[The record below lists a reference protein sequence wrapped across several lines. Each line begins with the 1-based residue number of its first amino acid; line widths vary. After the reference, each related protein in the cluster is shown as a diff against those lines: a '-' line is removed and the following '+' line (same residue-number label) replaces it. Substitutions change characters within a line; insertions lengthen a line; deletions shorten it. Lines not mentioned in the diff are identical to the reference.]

1 MKRFII
7 FLIILTGFGETKLF
21 SSDPS
26 TVKDSLL
33 KVLETLPAD
42 TSRLEGLLSLYSL
55 DPMSSSS
62 LQYLDRMMKEAHQ
75 QGNKQF
81 ECLGMY
87 GHVVYY
93 FNHQDPENL
102 TLWMDK
108 LAEPALKNKLYS
120 IYFPSKRAEITMH
133 IIQRKIEYSITE
145 AEEMYELAQKVNYVQ
160 GMSSAKLCLMSAYLM
175 TIRNKEGI
183 EAGMEAYRLLPSD
196 APLRLREEVLQEI
209 VLASSSVKEK
219 DLIIFLDEY
228 RDVLD
233 KQYLSERSSFSKKN
247 AYLLL
252 ESMYAN
258 YYLKNN
264 NKDRAYKHI
273 KEMDKNFF
281 PESYIPCRGIYYDVY
296 SNYYRLTH
304 EYDKAIACADS
315 AIHLLSNLSE
325 NGGLNYEINRAGI
338 LADAGRLDE
347 AIPLFQELLTK
358 KNTFYR
364 NLSASQMNEIYEMR
378 KIDNLILEK
387 EQLQSMIHYIIITL
401 IVIALLIM
409 IPSTIRIYHV
419 RKKLKK
425 EEEESRAMSLIA
437 EEANEVKS
445 RFLANMSYNIR
456 IPLNNVLGFSNL
468 MTTDMESID
477 SEQWKAYTEII
488 QTNSAELIQLVNDVL
503 DLSRLEAGKTKW
515 QMGECDMIQLCKDS
529 IGMVHMRCG
538 DKIQV
543 LFQTDIESLLLEADS
558 NRLMQLILSTLIH
571 TDPCED
577 KRTVSFS
584 LYRDTEKKW
593 LVFHMTNSPL
603 ADPKF
608 QTQKTEIRHN
618 INRMTIEYF
627 RGTYTIEPET
637 PEGPAIT
644 FTYPITPIHT
654 S

>member
-7 FLIILTGFGETKLF
+7 FLIILTGIGGTKLF
-21 SSDPS
+21 SSNPT

-33 KVLETLPAD
+33 KVLDTLPAN
-42 TSRLEGLLSLYSL
+42 TSRLESLLSLYSL
-55 DPMSSSS
+55 DPMSPSS
-62 LQYLDRMMKEAHQ
+62 LQYLKRMMKEANQ
-75 QGNKQF
+75 QGNKQY
-81 ECLGMY
+81 ECMGMY
-87 GHVVYY
+87 GHVIYY
-93 FNHQDPENL
+93 FNHQDPKNL
-102 TLWMDK
+102 ALWMDK
-108 LAEPALKNKLYS
+108 LAEPALKNKFYP
-120 IYFPSKRAEITMH
+120 IYFQSKRAEITMN
-133 IIQRKIEYSITE
+133 IIQQKIEYSITE
-145 AEEMYELAQKVNYVQ
+145 AEEMYELAKKVNYVQ
-160 GMSSAKLCLMSAYLM
+160 GMSSAKLCLMNAYMITL
-175 TIRNKEGI
+175 RYKEGM
-183 EAGMEAYRLLPSD
+183 EAGMEAYRLLPPD
-196 APLRLREEVLQEI
+196 APLEVKKDVLQEF
-209 VLASSSVKEK
+209 VLSCSSIQDKN
-219 DLIIFLDEY
+219 LINFLNEY
-228 RDVLD
+228 RNILD
-233 KQYLSERSSFSKKN
+233 QLYSSGDNIFSKKN
-247 AYLLL
+247 AYLLV
-252 ESMYAN
+252 ESLYAG
-258 YYLKNN
+258 YYLKKNDL
-264 NKDRAYKHI
+264 NKASKYI
-273 KEMDKNFF
+273 KEADKYFF
-281 PESYIPCRGIYYDVY
+281 PESYIPCRGSYYDVC
-296 SNYYRLTH
+296 SNYFTLTH

-325 NGGLNYEINRAGI
+325 NGGLNYEINRASI

-378 KIDNLILEK
+378 NIDNLILEK
-387 EQLQSMIHYIIITL
+387 EQYQSMIHYIII
-401 IVIALLIM
+401 IVIAIALLIM
-409 IPSTIRIYHV
+409 ISSTVRIYYV

-477 SEQWKAYTEII
+477 PEQWKAYTEII

-515 QMGECDMIQLCKDS
+515 QISECDMIQLCTDS

-543 LFQTDIESLLLEADS
+543 LFQTDIESELLETDS
-558 NRLMQLILSTLIH
+558 NRLMQLILSTLIYA
-571 TDPCED
+571 DPCED

-584 LYRDTEKKW
+584 LHRDAEKKW
-593 LVFHMTNSPL
+593 LVFHITNSPL
-603 ADPKF
+603 ADPKL

-627 RGTYTIEPET
+627 KGTYTIEPET

-644 FTYPITPIHT
+644 FTYPIA
-654 S
+654 

>member
-7 FLIILTGFGETKLF
+7 FLIILTGIGGTKLF
-21 SSDPS
+21 SSNLT

-33 KVLETLPAD
+33 KVVETLPAD

-55 DPMSSSS
+55 DPMSPSS
-62 LQYLDRMMKEAHQ
+62 LQYLDRMMKEARQ
-75 QGNKQF
+75 QGNKYF
-81 ECLGMY
+81 ECMGMY

-102 TLWMDK
+102 ALWMDK
-108 LAEPALKNKLYS
+108 LAEPALKNKFYS
-120 IYFPSKRAEITMH
+120 IYFPSKRAEITMN

-145 AEEMYELAQKVNYVQ
+145 AEEMYELAKKVNYPQ
-160 GMSSAKLCLMSAYLM
+160 GMSSAKLCLMNAYVI
-175 TIRNKEGI
+175 TIRNKEGM

-196 APLRLREEVLQEI
+196 APLNIKKEVLQEI
-209 VLASSSVKEK
+209 VLSCSSMQDKN
-219 DLIIFLDEY
+219 LIKFLNEY
-228 RDVLD
+228 RNVLD
-233 KQYLSERSSFSKKN
+233 QLYSSGNKMFSKKN

-252 ESMYAN
+252 ESLYAG
-258 YYLKNN
+258 YYLKKNDL
-264 NKDRAYKHI
+264 NKASKYMKEADRY
-273 KEMDKNFF
+273 FF
-281 PESYIPCRGIYYDVY
+281 PGSYVPCRGIYYDVC
-296 SNYYRLTH
+296 SNYFTLTH

-325 NGGLNYEINRAGI
+325 NGGLNYEINRASI

-378 KIDNLILEK
+378 NIDNLILEK
-387 EQLQSMIHYIIITL
+387 EQYQSMIHYITIIV
-401 IVIALLIM
+401 IAIALLIM
-409 IPSTIRIYHV
+409 IPSTVRIYYV

-477 SEQWKAYTEII
+477 PEQWKAYTEII

-515 QMGECDMIQLCKDS
+515 QIGECDMIQLCTDS

-538 DKIQV
+538 EKIQV
-543 LFQTDIESLLLEADS
+543 LFQTEIKSELLETDS
-558 NRLMQLILSTLIH
+558 NRLMQLILSTLIY

-584 LYRDTEKKW
+584 LHRDAEKKW
-593 LVFHMTNSPL
+593 LVFHITNSPL
-603 ADPKF
+603 ADPKL

-627 RGTYTIEPET
+627 KGTYTIEPET

-644 FTYPITPIHT
+644 FTYPIA
-654 S
+654 